1 MILDDFK
8 LDGRVAIIT
17 GAGRGLGAAMA
28 RALHEAGASVA
39 LVARSAKAVETLA
52 EELGDRAVAIPADI
66 TIEADLDKI
75 VAETVERFGRID
87 ILVNN
92 AGTTHRD
99 EPEDYPASE
108 WDRVFAVNVR
118 AMFLL
123 SQRVGRV
130 MIAQDDGGR
139 IINTAS
145 VMSEVGGRLI
155 AAYTASKG
163 AVRQLTRQL
172 ACDWAKHGIT
182 VNAIGPG
189 YFRTEMTEPL
199 YQNPE
204 RHQMVLDR
212 VAIPRW
218 GNPRDLAG
226 LVVLLASK
234 ASSYITG
241 QVIYVDGGYLA
252 K

>member
-1 MILDDFK
+1 MILDEFK
-8 LDGRVAIIT
+8 LDGRVAIVT
-17 GAGRGLGAAMA
+17 GASRGLGAAMA
-28 RALHEAGASVA
+28 RALHEAGAAVA
-39 LVARSAKAVETLA
+39 LVARSAEPLGKLA
-52 EELGDRAVAIPADI
+52 DELGERAVAIA
-66 TIEADLDKI
+66 ADLTVEAELDRI
-75 VAETVERFGRID
+75 VAETLEQFGRID

-99 EPEDYPASE
+99 EPEAYPAAE

-130 MIAQDDGGR
+130 MIGQGAGGR
-139 IINTAS
+139 IINVAS
-145 VMSEVGGRLI
+145 LMSEIGGKRI

-163 AVRQLTRQL
+163 AVRQLTKQL
-172 ACDWAKHGIT
+172 ACDWAARGIT

-199 YQNPE
+199 YQDASRRE
-204 RHQMVLDR
+204 EVLGR

-218 GNPRDLAG
+218 GEPRDLAG

-234 ASSYITG
+234 AAGYITG